1 MEGASDTFPL
11 SKFNEISS
19 LHIKPLFI
27 YLNHEQSV
35 SYLHLRKAAIFVSS
49 HSDSTSILQAPLQE
63 PGLGMPPMQR
73 GYVQQERLMKT
84 LQPAEMPE
92 PQSQLYFQQLVQ
104 DQRAWQ
110 AQVGSQTGKCVYPQM
125 QNLQNPHQFS
135 SSLGHQGIQGEKS
148 QQMGKAQMPME
159 NVNEM
164 MHHQELKGN
173 TF

>member
-49 HSDSTSILQAPLQE
+49 RSNSTSILQAPLQE
-63 PGLGMPPMQR
+63 PGVGISPLQR
-73 GYVQQERLMKT
+73 GYVQEEIEMQA
-84 LQPAEMPE
+84 LQPTEMPE
-92 PQSQLYFQQLVQ
+92 TQSQLYFQQSQ
-104 DQRAWQ
+104 F
-110 AQVGSQTGKCVYPQM
+110 GSQTGKCVYRQM
-125 QNLQNPHQFS
+125 QNLQNPLQFS
-135 SSLGHQGIQGEKS
+135 SSLAHQGIQGEQS
-148 QQMGKAQMPME
+148 QQIGQAQMRKA
-159 NVNEM
+159 NVNET
-164 MHHQELKGN
+164 MHRHELRGK